1 MRRSEIPDTIFIV
14 RLMAHKLL
22 KSPIFI
28 FPTAR
33 TEQITF
39 LAEKEAQR
47 VLMSVFSA
55 MLSGVSGSTY
65 FLIL

>member
-1 MRRSEIPDTIFIV
+1 
-14 RLMAHKLL
+14 
-22 KSPIFI
+22 
-28 FPTAR
+28 
-33 TEQITF
+33 